1 MTPFELNK
9 IKPQVIADE
18 CSKQHVINVMQNQI
32 DLLKIAKELAEQ
44 VDSLNEKSGEIG
56 EGKCLTMKSLAS
68 ILLTYLK

>member
-9 IKPQVIADE
+9 IKPKVIANE
-18 CSKQHVINVMQNQI
+18 CSKQHTINVMQNQI

-68 ILLTYLK
+68 TLLTYLK